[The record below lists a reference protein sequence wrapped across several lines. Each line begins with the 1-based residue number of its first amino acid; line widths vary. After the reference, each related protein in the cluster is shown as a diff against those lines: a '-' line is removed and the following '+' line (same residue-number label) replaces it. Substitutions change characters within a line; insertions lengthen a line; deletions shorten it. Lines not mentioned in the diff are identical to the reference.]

1 MEWLNYHHL
10 RYFWSVAR
18 EGHVGRAAQAMNV
31 SQPSVSAQLRLLE
44 DAVGEPLF
52 HRKGRRLT
60 LTETGRTVLE
70 YADDIF
76 ALGRELQSVMQQG
89 GGSRRGLRLNAGVT
103 DGLPK
108 LVAHRLLE
116 PIYAADPP
124 IHLIVRE
131 GKLDQLLPALATHRL
146 DIVLTD
152 EPAPGNVALRM
163 FCHELGG
170 CAIDLCAARPLAVK
184 LRRHFPHSLAG
195 APALLPPAQ
204 SPLRRG
210 LESWFSAT
218 GLRPRVAAEFE
229 DLALMKIAAAAGHG
243 FVPVHRVVAA
253 DARQRFGLE
262 SIGPA
267 GDCRAEFYAITVE
280 RRLKHPGIVAV
291 VENAHARLFAET
303 QRRKA
308 RRAK

>member
-60 LTETGRTVLE
+60 LTDTGRTVLD

-76 ALGRELQSVMQQG
+76 ALGRELQSVMQRGSG
-89 GGSRRGLRLNAGVT
+89 GRRALRLHVGVT
-103 DGLPK
+103 DSLPK
-108 LVAHRLLE
+108 LVAHRLME
-116 PIYAADPP
+116 PIYAAEPA

-163 FCHELGG
+163 FSHALGG
-170 CAIDLCAARPLAVK
+170 CAIDLCATRTLAAK
-184 LRRHFPHSLAG
+184 WRRRFPQSLHG
-195 APALLPPAQ
+195 APALLPAAQ
-204 SPLRRG
+204 SALRRD
-210 LESWFSAT
+210 LETWFAAA
-218 GLRPRVAAEFE
+218 GVRPHLAGEFE
-229 DLALMKIAAAAGHG
+229 DLALMKIASAAGHG
-243 FVPVHRVVAA
+243 FVPVHRVVAE
-253 DARQRFGLE
+253 DARQRFGLAP
-262 SIGPA
+262 IGPA
-267 GDCRAEFYAITVE
+267 GACRAEFFAITVE

-291 VENAHARLFAET
+291 VENAHARLFP
-303 QRRKA
+303 QRRA
-308 RRAK
+308 RVKK